1 MGLRRPHRQLP
12 HGLVRAPRGPLA
24 DAREGTR
31 GGALTAVADRAVVLD
46 GATVPSRE
54 VVGNKG
60 RSIAWMLSLGLPVPP
75 ALCLPIEEC
84 RRFHV
89 NGGELEA
96 ESWASVLAGIAGL
109 EEKLGRTF
117 GGGEHPLLVSVRSG
131 AAVSMP
137 GMMDTV
143 LNLGI
148 TEEVEATLGHLSGDP
163 DFARQT
169 HCRFVHQ
176 FGETVL
182 KADIDEPGPE
192 ATPAEVREAV
202 RKDTGEDVPT
212 DPHEQLRAVIK
223 TVFGSWSS
231 RRAKAYRKHWGISED
246 GGTAVIVQAMVFG
259 NLGEDSGTGVL
270 FSRNPLSGDPEPY
283 GEWLP
288 RGQGED
294 VVSGTHDPL
303 PLSALAEGMPA
314 ANERLLTAAKL
325 LEREHGDIQ
334 DVEFTVERGE
344 LWLLQT
350 RAAKRSPQAAV
361 RAAVDLV
368 EEGAIDR
375 AEALQRVTPEQ
386 LASVLAPRVSE
397 VAAAAAEVVA
407 RGIAAC
413 PGVAAGVAVDDSD
426 AACEAEGDVVL
437 TRPTTSPED
446 VSGMIAARAVVTER
460 GGSTSHAAVVTRALG
475 RPSVVGVGE
484 GATASLVGTELTV
497 DGSAGVVY
505 RGILE
510 TEEVDPASVPGLETL
525 IEWAREASPVEVV
538 ADAGEG
544 SIDPEAVGTSDDV
557 STPEGARAAIKAG
570 TTRVGKLAGQH
581 EAALLL
587 RFAQEKSNLEHEEES
602 S

>member
-1 MGLRRPHRQLP
+1 MGLRGADRQLP
-12 HGLVRAPRGPLA
+12 HGLVRAPRGPAA

-31 GGALTAVADRAVVLD
+31 GGTVTAVADRAVVLD
-46 GATVPSRE
+46 GRTVPSRE

-84 RRFHV
+84 RRFHA

-148 TEEVEATLGHLSGDP
+148 TDEVEARLAGLSGDAA
-163 DFARQT
+163 FARQT
-169 HCRFVHQ
+169 HNPFIHP

-182 KADIDEPGPE
+182 KADIDEPGPD
-192 ATPAEVREAV
+192 ALPAEVREAV
-202 RKDTGEDVPT
+202 RADTGSDVPT

-231 RRAKAYRKHWGISED
+231 RRAKAYRKHWGISDD
-246 GGTAVIVQAMVFG
+246 GGTAVIIQAMVFG
-259 NLGEDSGTGVL
+259 NLGEGSGTGVL
-270 FSRNPLSGDPEPY
+270 FSRNPLSGDPDPY
-283 GEWLP
+283 GEWLS

-303 PLSALAEGMPA
+303 PLSALAKAMPA
-314 ANERLLTAAKL
+314 AHERLLTAAKQ

-386 LASVLAPRVSE
+386 LTSVLAPRVSKAVE
-397 VAAAAAEVVA
+397 EAAE
-407 RGIAAC
+407 
-413 PGVAAGVAVDDSD
+413 
-426 AACEAEGDVVL
+426 
-437 TRPTTSPED
+437 
-446 VSGMIAARAVVTER
+446 
-460 GGSTSHAAVVTRALG
+460 
-475 RPSVVGVGE
+475 
-484 GATASLVGTELTV
+484 
-497 DGSAGVVY
+497 
-505 RGILE
+505 
-510 TEEVDPASVPGLETL
+510 
-525 IEWAREASPVEVV
+525 
-538 ADAGEG
+538 
-544 SIDPEAVGTSDDV
+544 
-557 STPEGARAAIKAG
+557 
-570 TTRVGKLAGQH
+570 
-581 EAALLL
+581 
-587 RFAQEKSNLEHEEES
+587 
-602 S
+602 

>member
-1 MGLRRPHRQLP
+1 M
-12 HGLVRAPRGPLA
+12 
-24 DAREGTR
+24 
-31 GGALTAVADRAVVLD
+31 TAVADRAVVLD

-54 VVGNKG
+54 VVGGKG
-60 RSIAWMLSLGLPVPP
+60 HSIAWMLSLGLPVPP

-84 RRFHV
+84 RRFHA
-89 NGGELEA
+89 NGGELEP
-96 ESWASVLAGIAGL
+96 EVWSSVLAGVAGL

-131 AAVSMP
+131 AAISMP

-148 TEEVEATLGHLSGDP
+148 TEEVETTLAGLAGDP

-182 KADIDEPGPE
+182 KAHLAEPGPD
-192 ATPAEVREAV
+192 ADPAAVREEVRS
-202 RKDTGEDVPT
+202 DTGSDVPT

-223 TVFGSWSS
+223 AVFDSWSS

-246 GGTAVIVQAMVFG
+246 GGTAVIIQAMVFG
-259 NLGEDSGTGVL
+259 NLGADSGTGVL

-283 GEWLP
+283 GEWLA

-303 PLSALAEGMPA
+303 PLQALADSLPA
-314 ANERLLTAAKL
+314 AHQRLIDAAKL
-325 LEREHGDIQ
+325 LERRHGDIQ
-334 DVEFTVERGE
+334 DIEFTVERGD
-344 LWLLQT
+344 LYLLQA
-350 RAAKRSPQAAV
+350 RSAKRSPQAAV
-361 RAAVDLV
+361 RAAVDLA

-375 AEALQRVTPEQ
+375 PEALRRVTVEQ
-386 LASVLAPRVSE
+386 LAAVLAPRVSAA
-397 VAAAAAEVVA
+397 AAAAAEVVA
-407 RGIAAC
+407 KGIAAC
-413 PGVAAGVAVDDSD
+413 PGVAGGVAIDDSD
-426 AACEAEGDVVL
+426 AAAAADGDVVL

-484 GATASLVGTELTV
+484 GVTAELLGAELTV

-505 RGILE
+505 RGILA
-510 TEEVDPASVPGLETL
+510 TEDIDPASVPGLEKL
-525 IEWAREASPVEVV
+525 IGWARELSPVDVV

-557 STPEGARAAIKAG
+557 STPEGARAAIAAG
-570 TTRVGKLAGQH
+570 VTRVQKLPGQH

-587 RFAQEKSNLEHEEES
+587 RFAQEKFNLEDEEEKS
-602 S
+602 

>member
-1 MGLRRPHRQLP
+1 M
-12 HGLVRAPRGPLA
+12 
-24 DAREGTR
+24 
-31 GGALTAVADRAVVLD
+31 TAVADRAVVLD
-46 GATVPSRE
+46 GATVPSKE

-84 RRFHV
+84 RRFHA
-89 NGGELEA
+89 NGEELDPDA
-96 ESWASVLAGIAGL
+96 WGSVLSGITRL
-109 EEKLGRTF
+109 EEVLGREF
-117 GGGEHPLLVSVRSG
+117 GGGESPLLVSVRSG

-148 TEEVEATLGHLSGDP
+148 SDEVEAALARLSGDA

-176 FGETVL
+176 FGEIVL
-182 KADIDEPGPE
+182 KADIEEPGPD
-192 ATPAEVREAV
+192 ASPAEVREAV
-202 RKDTGEDVPT
+202 RKDTGADVPT

-231 RRAKAYRKHWGISED
+231 RRAKAYRRHWDIPED
-246 GGTAVIVQAMVFG
+246 GGTAVIIQAMVFG

-303 PLSALAEGMPA
+303 PLAALAGSLPDA
-314 ANERLLTAAKL
+314 HERLLAAAKL

-344 LWLLQT
+344 LFLLQT
-350 RAAKRSPQAAV
+350 RSAKRSPQAAV
-361 RAAVDLV
+361 RAAVDLAA
-368 EEGAIDR
+368 EGAIDR
-375 AEALQRVTPEQ
+375 VEAIGRVTPEQ
-386 LASVLAPRVSE
+386 LASVLAPRVADE
-397 VAAAAAEVVA
+397 VAAAAEVVA
-407 RGIAAC
+407 SGIAAC
-413 PGVAAGVAVDDSD
+413 PGVASGIAIADSD

-484 GATASLVGTELTV
+484 GATAELLGAELTV

-505 RGILE
+505 RGALP
-510 TEEVDPASVPGLETL
+510 TEAVDPASVPGLSEL
-525 IEWAREASPVEVV
+525 LDWVRELSPAEVDEANPPV
-538 ADAGEG
+538 DALRAAQEELKE
-544 SIDPEAVGTSDDV
+544 SSKQEEEGTS
-557 STPEGARAAIKAG
+557 
-570 TTRVGKLAGQH
+570 
-581 EAALLL
+581 
-587 RFAQEKSNLEHEEES
+587 
-602 S
+602 

>member
-1 MGLRRPHRQLP
+1 
-12 HGLVRAPRGPLA
+12 
-24 DAREGTR
+24 
-31 GGALTAVADRAVVLD
+31 
-46 GATVPSRE
+46 
-54 VVGNKG
+54 
-60 RSIAWMLSLGLPVPP
+60 
-75 ALCLPIEEC
+75 
-84 RRFHV
+84 
-89 NGGELEA
+89 
-96 ESWASVLAGIAGL
+96 
-109 EEKLGRTF
+109 
-117 GGGEHPLLVSVRSG
+117 
-131 AAVSMP
+131 MP

-148 TEEVEATLGHLSGDP
+148 TDEVEARLAELAGDAA
-163 DFARQT
+163 FARQT

-182 KADIDEPGPE
+182 KADIDEPGPD
-192 ATPAEVREAV
+192 ADPAAVREAV

-231 RRAKAYRKHWGISED
+231 RRAKAYRKHWGIAED
-246 GGTAVIVQAMVFG
+246 GGTAVIIQAMVFG

-270 FSRNPLSGDPEPY
+270 FSRNPLNGDPEPY

-303 PLSALAEGMPA
+303 PLSALAEAMPTA
-314 ANERLLTAAKL
+314 HERLLAAAKL

-334 DVEFTVERGE
+334 DVEFTVERDE

-397 VAAAAAEVVA
+397 AVEDAAEVVA

-413 PGVAAGVAVDDSD
+413 PGVASGVAIGDSD
-426 AACEAEGDVVL
+426 AAAEAEGDVVL

-446 VSGMIAARAVVTER
+446 VSGMIAARAVITER

-484 GATASLVGTELTV
+484 GVTAELLGEELTV
-497 DGSAGVVY
+497 DGSTGVVY

-525 IEWAREASPVEVV
+525 IGWAREACPVEVV
-538 ADAGEG
+538 ADAAEG
-544 SIDPEAVGTSDDV
+544 SIDLDAVGTSDDV

-570 TTRVGKLAGQH
+570 VARVHKLPGQH

-587 RFAQEKSNLEHEEES
+587 RFAQEKSNLEHEEERS
-602 S
+602 

>member
-1 MGLRRPHRQLP
+1 LS
-12 HGLVRAPRGPLA
+12 
-24 DAREGTR
+24 
-31 GGALTAVADRAVVLD
+31 AVADRAVVLD

-60 RSIAWMLSLGLPVPP
+60 RSIAWMLSFGLPVPP

-84 RRFHV
+84 RRFHA
-89 NGGELEA
+89 NGGELDDEA
-96 ESWASVLAGIAGL
+96 WGSVIAGVAGL
-109 EEKLGRTF
+109 EQKSGRGF
-117 GGGEHPLLVSVRSG
+117 GGGERPLLVSVRSG

-148 TEEVEATLGHLSGDP
+148 TDEVEAALGRLCGDEA
-163 DFARQT
+163 FARQT
-169 HCRFVHQ
+169 HCRFIHQ

-182 KADIDEPGPE
+182 RADLEEPGPD

-202 RKDTGEDVPT
+202 RRDTGEQVPT
-212 DPHEQLRAVIK
+212 DPREQLRAVIK

-231 RRAKAYRKHWGISED
+231 RRAKAYRRHWGISDD
-246 GGTAVIVQAMVFG
+246 GGTAVIIQAMVFG

-270 FSRNPLSGDPEPY
+270 FSRNPLSGDPAPY

-303 PLSALAEGMPA
+303 PLAALADSMPA
-314 ANERLLTAAKL
+314 AHERLLVAAKL
-325 LEREHGDIQ
+325 LEREQGDIQ
-334 DVEFTVERGE
+334 DVEFTIERGE
-344 LWLLQT
+344 LYLLQT
-350 RAAKRSPQAAV
+350 RAAKRSPAAAV
-361 RAAVDLV
+361 RAAVDLA

-375 AEALQRVTPEQ
+375 SEAILRVTPEQ
-386 LASVLAPRVSE
+386 LDTVLAPRVSE
-397 VAAAAAEVVA
+397 AAAAAAEVVA

-413 PGVAAGVAVDDSD
+413 PGVATGVAVGDSD
-426 AACEAEGDVVL
+426 AACEARGDVVL

-484 GATASLVGTELTV
+484 GVTAALVGSELTV

-505 RGILE
+505 RGVLA
-510 TEEVDPASVPGLETL
+510 TEVVDPAGVPGLETL
-525 IEWAREASPVEVV
+525 IEWARELSPVEVV
-538 ADAGEG
+538 DDEGEG
-544 SIDPEAVGTSDDV
+544 SVDLEAVGTSDDV

-570 TTRVGKLAGQH
+570 VARVRKLPGQH

>member
-1 MGLRRPHRQLP
+1 
-12 HGLVRAPRGPLA
+12 
-24 DAREGTR
+24 
-31 GGALTAVADRAVVLD
+31 LTAVADRVVVLD
-46 GATVPSRE
+46 GRAVPSKE

-84 RRFHV
+84 RRFHAA
-89 NGGELEA
+89 GEELDAEA
-96 ESWASVLAGIAGL
+96 WSSVLAGIAGL
-109 EEKLGRTF
+109 EEKLGRRF
-117 GGGEHPLLVSVRSG
+117 GGGGEQPLLVSVRSG

-148 TEEVEATLGHLSGDP
+148 TDEVETALARLSGDA

-182 KADIDEPGPE
+182 KADIGEPGPD
-192 ATPAEVREAV
+192 ATPEAVREAV
-202 RKDTGEDVPT
+202 RRDSGEEVPT

-231 RRAKAYRKHWGISED
+231 RRAKAYRRHWGIPED

-259 NLGEDSGTGVL
+259 NLGENSGTGVL
-270 FSRNPLSGDPEPY
+270 FSRSPLTGAPEPY

-303 PLSALAEGMPA
+303 PLSALADSMPDA
-314 ANERLLTAAKL
+314 HARLLAAAKL

-334 DVEFTVERGE
+334 DVEFTVERDE
-344 LWLLQT
+344 LFLLQT
-350 RAAKRSPQAAV
+350 RAAKRSPPAAV
-361 RAAVDLV
+361 RAAVDLAN
-368 EEGAIDR
+368 EGAIDR
-375 AEALQRVTPEQ
+375 AEAIRRVSPEQ
-386 LASVLAPRVSE
+386 LTSVLAPRVSAE
-397 VAAAAAEVVA
+397 VAAAAEVVA

-413 PGVAAGVAVDDSD
+413 PGVATGVAVADSD

-484 GATASLVGTELTV
+484 GTSAELAGEELTV

-505 RGILE
+505 RGALP
-510 TEEVDPASVPGLETL
+510 TEEVDPANVPGLTEL
-525 IEWAREASPVEVV
+525 IEWARESSRVEDSGARSPV
-538 ADAGEG
+538 DLL
-544 SIDPEAVGTSDDV
+544 
-557 STPEGARAAIKAG
+557 RAAQEQSKAE
-570 TTRVGKLAGQH
+570 VSKQ
-581 EAALLL
+581 
-587 RFAQEKSNLEHEEES
+587 EEES

>member
-1 MGLRRPHRQLP
+1 
-12 HGLVRAPRGPLA
+12 
-24 DAREGTR
+24 
-31 GGALTAVADRAVVLD
+31 LTAVADRVVVLD
-46 GATVPSRE
+46 GSTVPDRE

-84 RRFHV
+84 RRFHAA
-89 NGGELEA
+89 GGELEDEA
-96 ESWASVLAGIAGL
+96 WSSVLAGVAGL
-109 EEKLGRTF
+109 EEELGRSF
-117 GGGEHPLLVSVRSG
+117 GGGKQPLLVSVRSG

-148 TEEVEATLGHLSGDP
+148 SDEVEEALAALSGDRA
-163 DFARQT
+163 FARST
-169 HCRFVHQ
+169 HCRFIHQ
-176 FGETVL
+176 FGQTVL
-182 KADIDEPGPE
+182 GADVDEPGE
-192 ATPAEVREAV
+192 DATPEQVREAV
-202 RKDTGEDVPT
+202 RRDSGEEVPT
-212 DPHEQLRAVIK
+212 DPHEALKAVIE

-303 PLSALAEGMPA
+303 PLDALASEMPA
-314 ANERLLTAAKL
+314 ANERLLEAAKL
-325 LEREHGDIQ
+325 LEREHGDVQ
-334 DVEFTVERGE
+334 DIEFTVERGA
-344 LWLLQT
+344 LYLLQT
-350 RAAKRSPQAAV
+350 RSAKRSPLAAV
-361 RAAVDLV
+361 RAAVDLAN
-368 EEGAIDR
+368 EGAIDR
-375 AEALQRVTPEQ
+375 AEAVRRVSPEQ
-386 LASVLAPRVSE
+386 LATVLAPRLTE
-397 VAAAAAEVVA
+397 DEIARAEVLA
-407 RGIAAC
+407 RGVAAC
-413 PGVAAGVAVDDSD
+413 PGVASGVAVADSD

-446 VSGMIAARAVVTER
+446 VSGMIAACAVVTER

-484 GATASLVGTELTV
+484 GETEALAGRELTV
-497 DGSAGVVY
+497 DGTAGVVY
-505 RGILE
+505 AGLLP
-510 TEEVDPASVPGLETL
+510 TAAVDPAQVPALPEL
-525 IEWAREASPVEVV
+525 IEWARELSPVTVV
-538 ADAGEG
+538 DAAEGALDLDAEGAALDESAADEAALTESLHGATAAKG
-544 SIDPEAVGTSDDV
+544 SALATA
-557 STPEGARAAIKAG
+557 EGARAVLGAG
-570 TTRVGKLAGQH
+570 VGTVERLPGQH

-587 RFAQEKSNLEHEEES
+587 RLAQEAIHVD
-602 S
+602 

>member
-1 MGLRRPHRQLP
+1 
-12 HGLVRAPRGPLA
+12 
-24 DAREGTR
+24 
-31 GGALTAVADRAVVLD
+31 LTAVADRAVVLD

-84 RRFHV
+84 RRFHA
-89 NGGELEA
+89 NGAELEA
-96 ESWASVLAGIAGL
+96 ESWRSVLAGIAGL

-117 GGGEHPLLVSVRSG
+117 GGGERPLLVSVRSG

-148 TEEVEATLGHLSGDP
+148 TAEVEATMGRLSGDV

-169 HCRFVHQ
+169 HNRFVHQ

-182 KADIDEPGPE
+182 KADVDEPGPD
-192 ATPAEVREAV
+192 ATPEEVREAV
-202 RKDTGEDVPT
+202 RKDTGEEVPT

-231 RRAKAYRKHWGISED
+231 RRAKAYRKHWGIAED

-303 PLSALAEGMPA
+303 PLATLGESMPVA
-314 ANERLLTAAKL
+314 HERLLAAAKL

-334 DVEFTVERGE
+334 DVEFTVERGD

-361 RAAVDLV
+361 RAAVDLAR
-368 EEGAIDR
+368 EGAIDR

-386 LASVLAPRVSE
+386 LATVLAPRVS
-397 VAAAAAEVVA
+397 AAAVAAAEVVA
-407 RGIAAC
+407 KGIAAC

-426 AACEAEGDVVL
+426 AACEAEVDVVL

-484 GATASLVGTELTV
+484 GMTAPLIGAELTV

-544 SIDPEAVGTSDDV
+544 SIDPDAVGTSDDV

-570 TTRVGKLAGQH
+570 TVRVGKLAGQH

-587 RFAQEKSNLEHEEES
+587 RFAQEKSNLKHEEES

>member
-1 MGLRRPHRQLP
+1 
-12 HGLVRAPRGPLA
+12 
-24 DAREGTR
+24 
-31 GGALTAVADRAVVLD
+31 LTAVADRAVVLD

-84 RRFHV
+84 RRF
-89 NGGELEA
+89 NAGGGELEPEA
-96 ESWASVLAGIAGL
+96 WSSVLAGVAGL
-109 EEKLGRTF
+109 EERLGRSF
-117 GGGEHPLLVSVRSG
+117 GGGERPLLVSVRSG

-148 TEEVEATLGHLSGDP
+148 TDEVEATMGRLCGDAA
-163 DFARQT
+163 FARQT
-169 HCRFVHQ
+169 HCRFIHQ
-176 FGETVL
+176 FGATVL
-182 KADIDEPGPE
+182 KADIEEPGPDDD
-192 ATPAEVREAV
+192 PASVREAV
-202 RKDTGEDVPT
+202 RRDTGAEVPT

-231 RRAKAYRKHWGISED
+231 RRAKAYRRHWGISED

-259 NLGEDSGTGVL
+259 NLGENSGTGVL

-303 PLSALAEGMPA
+303 PLAELAAAMPA
-314 ANERLLTAAKL
+314 AHERLLSAAKL
-325 LEREHGDIQ
+325 LEREHGDVQ
-334 DVEFTVERGE
+334 DVEFTIERGE

-350 RAAKRSPQAAV
+350 RSAKRSPQAAV
-361 RAAVDLV
+361 RAAVDLA
-368 EEGAIDR
+368 EEGTIDR
-375 AEALQRVTPEQ
+375 SEALRRVTPEQ
-386 LASVLAPRVSE
+386 LATVLAPRVSPA
-397 VAAAAAEVVA
+397 AAAAAEVVA
-407 RGIAAC
+407 RGVAAC
-413 PGVAAGVAVDDSD
+413 PGVAGGIAVDDSE
-426 AACEAEGDVVL
+426 AACAATGDVVL

-484 GATASLVGTELTV
+484 GVTAALVGAELTV

-510 TEEVDPASVPGLETL
+510 TEEVDPAGVPGLERL
-525 IEWAREASPVEVV
+525 IEWARAASPVEVV
-538 ADAGEG
+538 AEPAEG

-557 STPEGARAAIKAG
+557 SLPEGARAAIKAG
-570 TTRVGKLAGQH
+570 VTRVRKLPGQH

>member
-1 MGLRRPHRQLP
+1 M
-12 HGLVRAPRGPLA
+12 
-24 DAREGTR
+24 
-31 GGALTAVADRAVVLD
+31 TAVADRVVVLD
-46 GATVPSRE
+46 GRSVPDRD

-84 RRFHV
+84 RRFHAA
-89 NGGELEA
+89 GGELEDEA
-96 ESWASVLAGIAGL
+96 WQSVLAGVNGL
-109 EEKLGRTF
+109 EEKLGREF
-117 GGGEHPLLVSVRSG
+117 GGGESPLLVSVRSG

-148 TEEVEATLGHLSGDP
+148 TDEVEGALARLSGDEN
-163 DFARQT
+163 FARST

-182 KADIDEPGPE
+182 GADLDEPGE
-192 ATPAEVREAV
+192 GATPDQVRAEVRA
-202 RKDTGEDVPT
+202 DTGEEVPA

-231 RRAKAYRKHWGISED
+231 RRAVAYRRHWGISEE

-270 FSRNPLSGDPEPY
+270 FSRNPLSGDPAPY

-288 RGQGED
+288 KGQGED

-303 PLSALAEGMPA
+303 PLEALARSMPA
-314 ANERLLTAAKL
+314 AQERLLDAAKL
-325 LEREHGDIQ
+325 LEREHGDVQ
-334 DVEFTVERGE
+334 DIEFTVERGE
-344 LWLLQT
+344 LFLLQT
-350 RAAKRSPQAAV
+350 RSAKRSPLAAV
-361 RAAVDLV
+361 RAAIDLCN
-368 EEGAIDR
+368 EGAIDR
-375 AEALQRVTPEQ
+375 AEAVSRVSAEQ
-386 LASVLAPRVSE
+386 LATVLAPRLSEEVS
-397 VAAAAAEVVA
+397 AGAEALA

-413 PGVAAGVAVDDSD
+413 PGVASGSAVSDSD
-426 AACEAEGDVVL
+426 AACEAAGDTVL

-484 GATASLVGTELTV
+484 GATAGLVGRELTV

-505 RGILE
+505 AGILP
-510 TEEVDPASVPGLETL
+510 TEDVDPAEVPGLEEL
-525 IEWAREASPVEVV
+525 IGWARELSPVEVV
-538 ADAGEG
+538 DAADGAVDLDADGAALDEG
-544 SIDPEAVGTSDDV
+544 APDV
-557 STPEGARAAIKAG
+557 DALVRSLKGAAAARGSALATAEGARA
-570 TTRVGKLAGQH
+570 VLLAGVPKVERLPGQH
-581 EAALLL
+581 AAALLL
-587 RFAQEKSNLEHEEES
+587 RLAQERIHVDDKSLDEEEG
-602 S
+602 

>member
-1 MGLRRPHRQLP
+1 
-12 HGLVRAPRGPLA
+12 
-24 DAREGTR
+24 
-31 GGALTAVADRAVVLD
+31 LTAVADRAVVLD

-84 RRFHV
+84 RRFHAA
-89 NGGELEA
+89 GGELEP
-96 ESWASVLAGIAGL
+96 ETWSSVLAGIAGL
-109 EEKLGRTF
+109 EEKLGRSF
-117 GGGEHPLLVSVRSG
+117 GGGERPLLVSVRSG

-148 TEEVEATLGHLSGDP
+148 TDEVEKTLAELSGDP
-163 DFARQT
+163 AFARQT
-169 HCRFVHQ
+169 HCRFIHQ

-182 KADIDEPGPE
+182 KAQIDEPGPD
-192 ATPAEVREAV
+192 ADPAAVREEV
-202 RKDTGEDVPT
+202 RKDTGEEVPT
-212 DPHEQLRAVIK
+212 DPHEQLRAVIA

-231 RRAKAYRKHWGISED
+231 RRAKAYRKHWGIAED
-246 GGTAVIVQAMVFG
+246 GGTAVIIQAMVFG

-270 FSRNPLSGDPEPY
+270 FSRNPLSGESEPY

-288 RGQGED
+288 GGQGED

-303 PLSALAEGMPA
+303 PLTALAGSLPDA
-314 ANERLLTAAKL
+314 HERLLAAAKL
-325 LEREHGDIQ
+325 LEREHGDVQ

-344 LWLLQT
+344 LYLLQT
-350 RAAKRSPQAAV
+350 RSAKRSPLAAV
-361 RAAVDLV
+361 RAAVDLAA
-368 EEGAIDR
+368 EGAIDR
-375 AEALQRVTPEQ
+375 AEAIQRVAPEQ
-386 LASVLAPRVSE
+386 LASVLAPRVADE
-397 VAAAAAEVVA
+397 VAAAAEVVVK
-407 RGIAAC
+407 GIAAC
-413 PGVAAGVAVDDSD
+413 PGVATGVAVDDSD

-484 GATASLVGTELTV
+484 GATAGLVGEELTV

-505 RGILE
+505 RGALP
-510 TEEVDPASVPGLETL
+510 TEAVDPASVPGLADL
-525 IEWAREASPVEVV
+525 LAWVRELNPAEVDPATPPV
-538 ADAGEG
+538 DAL
-544 SIDPEAVGTSDDV
+544 
-557 STPEGARAAIKAG
+557 RA
-570 TTRVGKLAGQH
+570 
-581 EAALLL
+581 
-587 RFAQEKSNLEHEEES
+587 AQEKLKPHGSKQEEGTS
-602 S
+602 

>member
-1 MGLRRPHRQLP
+1 
-12 HGLVRAPRGPLA
+12 V
-24 DAREGTR
+24 
-31 GGALTAVADRAVVLD
+31 TAVADRAVVLD
-46 GATVPSRE
+46 GSSVPDRE

-84 RRFHV
+84 RRFHAA
-89 NGGELEA
+89 GGEIED
-96 ESWASVLAGIAGL
+96 ETWAAVLAGIAGL
-109 EEKLGRTF
+109 EERSGRSF
-117 GGGEHPLLVSVRSG
+117 GGGERPLLVSVRSG

-148 TEEVEATLGHLSGDP
+148 TDEVEAALARLSGDA

-169 HCRFVHQ
+169 HNRFIHQ

-182 KADIDEPGPE
+182 KADIDEPGPD
-192 ATPAEVREAV
+192 ATPDEVREAV
-202 RKDTGEDVPT
+202 RKDTGEEVPG
-212 DPHEQLRAVIK
+212 DPHEQVKAVIK

-231 RRAKAYRKHWGISED
+231 RRAKTYRKHWGISDD
-246 GGTAVIVQAMVFG
+246 GGTAVIIQAMVFG

-294 VVSGTHDPL
+294 VVSGTHDPE
-303 PLSALAEGMPA
+303 PLSALADSMPA
-314 ANERLLTAAKL
+314 AHERLLAAAKL

-334 DVEFTVERGE
+334 DIEFTVERGD
-344 LWLLQT
+344 LFLLQT
-350 RAAKRSPQAAV
+350 RAAKRSPAAAV

-368 EEGAIDR
+368 SEGAIDR
-375 AEALQRVTPEQ
+375 AEALHRVTPEQ
-386 LASVLAPRVSE
+386 LDTVLAPRVSDA
-397 VAAAAAEVVA
+397 AAAAAEVVA

-413 PGVAAGVAVDDSD
+413 PGVAAGVAMDDSD

-484 GATASLVGTELTV
+484 GATTALLGTELTV

-505 RGILE
+505 KGILA
-510 TEEVDPASVPGLETL
+510 TEAADPASIPGLTTL
-525 IEWAREASPVEVV
+525 IEWAREASPVEVI
-538 ADAGEG
+538 DGEG
-544 SIDPEAVGTSDDV
+544 AGSVDLDAVGTSDDV
-557 STPEGARAAIKAG
+557 STVEGARAAIKAG
-570 TTRVGKLAGQH
+570 VARVEKPSGRH

-587 RFAQEKSNLEHEEES
+587 RFAQEKQNLEHEEES

>member
-1 MGLRRPHRQLP
+1 
-12 HGLVRAPRGPLA
+12 V
-24 DAREGTR
+24 
-31 GGALTAVADRAVVLD
+31 TAVADRAVVLD
-46 GATVPSRE
+46 GRAVPDKE

-84 RRFHV
+84 RRFHA
-89 NGGELEA
+89 NGGELEPDTW
-96 ESWASVLAGIAGL
+96 SSVLAGVAGL
-109 EEKLGRTF
+109 EERSGRTF
-117 GGGEHPLLVSVRSG
+117 GGGERPLLVSVRSG

-148 TEEVEATLGHLSGDP
+148 TAEVEAALARLSGDAA
-163 DFARQT
+163 FARQT

-182 KADIDEPGPE
+182 KAQLDEPGPD
-192 ATPAEVREAV
+192 ATPEEVRAAV
-202 RKDTGEDVPT
+202 RADTSEEVPS

-223 TVFGSWSS
+223 AVFGSWSS
-231 RRAKAYRKHWGISED
+231 RRAKAYRRHWGIAED
-246 GGTAVIVQAMVFG
+246 GGTAVVIQAMVFG
-259 NLGEDSGTGVL
+259 NLGEGSGTGVL
-270 FSRNPLSGDPEPY
+270 FSRNPLNGDPEPY

-288 RGQGED
+288 GGQGED

-303 PLSALAEGMPA
+303 PLDALAASLPA
-314 ANERLLTAAKL
+314 AHERLLAAARL
-325 LEREHGDIQ
+325 LEREHGDVQ

-344 LWLLQT
+344 LYLLQT

-375 AEALQRVTPEQ
+375 EEALRRVTPEQ
-386 LASVLAPRVSE
+386 LATVLAPRVAAA
-397 VAAAAAEVVA
+397 AAAAAEVVA

-413 PGVAAGVAVDDSD
+413 PGVAGGVAVDDSD

-484 GATASLVGTELTV
+484 GMTAALVGSELTV

-505 RGILE
+505 RGILD
-510 TEEVDPASVPGLETL
+510 TEEVDPASVPGLEKL
-525 IEWAREASPVEVV
+525 IGWAREASPLQ
-538 ADAGEG
+538 D
-544 SIDPEAVGTSDDV
+544 
-557 STPEGARAAIKAG
+557 
-570 TTRVGKLAGQH
+570 
-581 EAALLL
+581 EAASPIDAL
-587 RFAQEKSNLEHEEES
+587 RAVREKPNLEHEEES
-602 S
+602 P

>member
-1 MGLRRPHRQLP
+1 
-12 HGLVRAPRGPLA
+12 
-24 DAREGTR
+24 
-31 GGALTAVADRAVVLD
+31 LTAVADRAVVLD

-84 RRFHV
+84 RRFHAA
-89 NGGELEA
+89 GEELDEEA
-96 ESWASVLAGIAGL
+96 WGSVLAGVAGL
-109 EEKLGRTF
+109 EEKLGRRF
-117 GGGEHPLLVSVRSG
+117 GGGGESPLLVSVRSG

-143 LNLGI
+143 LNLGV
-148 TEEVEATLGHLSGDP
+148 TDEVEAALARLAGDA

-176 FGETVL
+176 FGEIVL
-182 KADIDEPGPE
+182 KADLDEPGPD

-202 RKDTGEDVPT
+202 RRDTGSEVPT
-212 DPHEQLRAVIK
+212 DPQEQLRAVIK

-231 RRAKAYRKHWGISED
+231 RRAKAYRRHWGIPED
-246 GGTAVIVQAMVFG
+246 GGTAVIIQAMVFG

-303 PLSALAEGMPA
+303 PLAALADSLPA
-314 ANERLLTAAKL
+314 AHERLLTAAKL
-325 LEREHGDIQ
+325 LEHEHGDIQ

-344 LWLLQT
+344 LFLLQT
-350 RAAKRSPQAAV
+350 RSAKRSPLAAV
-361 RAAVDLV
+361 RAAVDLA

-375 AEALQRVTPEQ
+375 AEAIGRVTPEQ
-386 LASVLAPRVSE
+386 LTRVLAPRVSE
-397 VAAAAAEVVA
+397 QVAAGAEVVA
-407 RGIAAC
+407 RGTAAC
-413 PGVAAGVAVDDSD
+413 PGVASGVAVTESD

-475 RPSVVGVGE
+475 RPSVVGVGD
-484 GATASLVGTELTV
+484 GVTAALAGTELTV

-505 RGILE
+505 RGVLP
-510 TEEVDPASVPGLETL
+510 TEEVDPASVPGLTELIQWVRELSPAETGESMPL
-525 IEWAREASPVEVV
+525 V
-538 ADAGEG
+538 DAL
-544 SIDPEAVGTSDDV
+544 
-557 STPEGARAAIKAG
+557 RA
-570 TTRVGKLAGQH
+570 
-581 EAALLL
+581 
-587 RFAQEKSNLEHEEES
+587 AQEKLKPEGKEGSKQEEEGP
-602 S
+602 

>member
-1 MGLRRPHRQLP
+1 
-12 HGLVRAPRGPLA
+12 
-24 DAREGTR
+24 
-31 GGALTAVADRAVVLD
+31 LTAVADRAVVLD

-84 RRFHV
+84 RRFHA
-89 NGGELEA
+89 NGAELEA
-96 ESWASVLAGIAGL
+96 ESWGSVLAGIAGL

-148 TEEVEATLGHLSGDP
+148 TAEVEATMGSLSGDV

-169 HCRFVHQ
+169 HNRFVHQ

-182 KADIDEPGPE
+182 KADIDEPGPD

-202 RKDTGEDVPT
+202 RKDTGEEVPT

-231 RRAKAYRKHWGISED
+231 RRAKAYRKHWGIAED

-303 PLSALAEGMPA
+303 PLATLAEAMPVA
-314 ANERLLTAAKL
+314 HERLLAAAKL

-334 DVEFTVERGE
+334 DVEFTVERGD

-361 RAAVDLV
+361 RAAVDLAA
-368 EEGAIDR
+368 EGAIDR

-386 LASVLAPRVSE
+386 LATVLAPRVSPA
-397 VAAAAAEVVA
+397 AAAAAEVVA
-407 RGIAAC
+407 KGIAAC

-475 RPSVVGVGE
+475 RPSVVGVGAGMTAPLI
-484 GATASLVGTELTV
+484 GAELTV

-544 SIDPEAVGTSDDV
+544 SIDPDAVGTSDDV

-570 TTRVGKLAGQH
+570 TVRVGKLAGQH

>member
-1 MGLRRPHRQLP
+1 M
-12 HGLVRAPRGPLA
+12 VR
-24 DAREGTR
+24 
-31 GGALTAVADRAVVLD
+31 AVADRAVVLD
-46 GATVPSRE
+46 GRAVPDKE

-60 RSIAWMLSLGLPVPP
+60 RSIAWMLSLDLPVPP

-84 RRFHV
+84 RRFHAG
-89 NGGELEA
+89 GGELDAEA
-96 ESWASVLAGIAGL
+96 WSSVLAGVAWL
-109 EEKLGRTF
+109 EERSGRTF
-117 GGGEHPLLVSVRSG
+117 GGGERPLLVSVRSG

-143 LNLGI
+143 LNLGM
-148 TEEVEATLGHLSGDP
+148 TAEVESALARLSGDEA
-163 DFARQT
+163 FARQT

-176 FGETVL
+176 FGATVL
-182 KADIDEPGPE
+182 KAQLDEPGPD
-192 ATPAEVREAV
+192 ATPEEVRAAV
-202 RKDTGEDVPT
+202 RADTGEEVPS

-223 TVFGSWSS
+223 AVFGSWSS
-231 RRAKAYRKHWGISED
+231 RRARAYRKHWGIAED

-259 NLGEDSGTGVL
+259 NLGEGSGTGVL
-270 FSRNPLSGDPEPY
+270 FSRNPLTGDPEPY

-288 RGQGED
+288 GGQGED

-303 PLSALAEGMPA
+303 PLDALADSLPA
-314 ANERLLTAAKL
+314 AHERLLAAAKL
-325 LEREHGDIQ
+325 LEREHGDVQ

-344 LWLLQT
+344 LYLLQT
-350 RAAKRSPQAAV
+350 RSAKRSPQAAV
-361 RAAVDLV
+361 RAAVDLA
-368 EEGAIDR
+368 EEGAIGR

-386 LASVLAPRVSE
+386 LATVLAPRVSTA
-397 VAAAAAEVVA
+397 AAAAAEVVA

-426 AACEAEGDVVL
+426 AACEADGDVVL

-484 GATASLVGTELTV
+484 GATAALVGTEVTV

-510 TEEVDPASVPGLETL
+510 TEEVDPASVPGLEKL
-525 IEWAREASPVEVV
+525 IEWARAASPVEVV
-538 ADAGEG
+538 ADAEKGP
-544 SIDPEAVGTSDDV
+544 IDPEAVGTSEDL
-557 STPEGARAAIKAG
+557 STPAGARAAIEAG
-570 TTRVGKLAGQH
+570 VASVRRPAGQH

-587 RFAQEKSNLEHEEES
+587 RFAQEKANLEHEEES
-602 S
+602 P

>member
-1 MGLRRPHRQLP
+1 
-12 HGLVRAPRGPLA
+12 V
-24 DAREGTR
+24 
-31 GGALTAVADRAVVLD
+31 TAVADRAVVLD
-46 GATVPSRE
+46 GRAVPSRE

-84 RRFHV
+84 RRFHA
-89 NGGELEA
+89 NGAELEP
-96 ESWASVLAGIAGL
+96 ESWSSVLAGVAGL
-109 EEKLGRTF
+109 EEKLGRCF
-117 GGGEHPLLVSVRSG
+117 GGGERPLLVSVRSG

-148 TEEVEATLGHLSGDP
+148 TDEVEATLARLSGDAG
-163 DFARQT
+163 FARQT
-169 HCRFVHQ
+169 HNRFIHQ

-182 KADIDEPGPE
+182 KADIDEPGPD
-192 ATPAEVREAV
+192 ADPAAVREAV
-202 RKDTGEDVPT
+202 RRDAGEGVPT

-231 RRAKAYRKHWGISED
+231 RRAKAYRKHWGISDD

-303 PLSALAEGMPA
+303 PLPALADAMPA
-314 ANERLLTAAKL
+314 AHERLLAAAKL

-334 DVEFTVERGE
+334 DVEFTVEHGE

-361 RAAVDLV
+361 RAAVDLA
-368 EEGAIDR
+368 EEGAIGR

-386 LASVLAPRVSE
+386 LVTVLAPRVS
-397 VAAAAAEVVA
+397 AAAAASAEVVA
-407 RGIAAC
+407 KGIAAC
-413 PGVAAGVAVDDSD
+413 PGVASGVAVKDSD

-484 GATASLVGTELTV
+484 GATGALVGAELTV
-497 DGSAGVVY
+497 DGSAGLVY

-510 TEEVDPASVPGLETL
+510 TEEIDPASVPGLETL
-525 IEWAREASPVEVV
+525 IEWARAASPVEVV

-544 SIDPEAVGTSDDV
+544 SIDPDAVGTSDDV

-570 TTRVGKLAGQH
+570 TRRVRKLAGQH

>member
-1 MGLRRPHRQLP
+1 M
-12 HGLVRAPRGPLA
+12 
-24 DAREGTR
+24 
-31 GGALTAVADRAVVLD
+31 VAERVVVLD
-46 GATVPSRE
+46 GSTVPDRD

-84 RRFHV
+84 RRFHAA
-89 NGGELEA
+89 GELEEEA
-96 ESWASVLAGIAGL
+96 WDSVLAGVAGL
-109 EEKLGRTF
+109 EEKLGRSF
-117 GGGEHPLLVSVRSG
+117 GGGEQPLLVSVRSG

-148 TEEVEATLGHLSGDP
+148 TDEVEEALAKLSGDP
-163 DFARQT
+163 AFARST
-169 HCRFVHQ
+169 HCRFIHQ

-182 KADIDEPGPE
+182 GADIEEPGEDASPG
-192 ATPAEVREAV
+192 EVREAV
-202 RKDTGEDVPT
+202 RRDSGEEVPT
-212 DPHEQLRAVIK
+212 DPHEQLREVIK

-231 RRAKAYRKHWGISED
+231 RRAKAYRRHWGISEE

-288 RGQGED
+288 KGQGED

-303 PLSALAEGMPA
+303 PLEVLASAMPGA
-314 ANERLLTAAKL
+314 HERLLEAAKL
-325 LEREHGDIQ
+325 LEREHGDVQ
-334 DVEFTVERGE
+334 DIEFTVERGE
-344 LWLLQT
+344 LFLLQT
-350 RAAKRSPQAAV
+350 RSAKRSPLAAV
-361 RAAVDLV
+361 RAAVDLAD
-368 EEGAIDR
+368 EGAIDR
-375 AEALQRVTPEQ
+375 AEAVRRVSSEQ
-386 LASVLAPRVSE
+386 LATVLAPRLSE
-397 VAAAAAEVVA
+397 DEIARAEVVA

-413 PGVAAGVAVDDSD
+413 PGVAAGIAVTDSD
-426 AACEAEGDVVL
+426 AACAAEGDTVL

-484 GATASLVGTELTV
+484 GVTADLAGRELTV
-497 DGSAGVVY
+497 DGSSGVVY
-505 RGILE
+505 AGLLA
-510 TEEVDPASVPGLETL
+510 TEGVDPAEVPGLTEL
-525 IEWAREASPVEVV
+525 IEWARELSPVAVV
-538 ADAGEG
+538 DSAEGALDLDAAGAALDEG
-544 SIDPEAVGTSDDV
+544 APDAEALAGSLRGAAAARGSALATA
-557 STPEGARAAIKAG
+557 EGARAVLEAG
-570 TTRVGKLAGQH
+570 VGTVERLPGQH

-587 RFAQEKSNLEHEEES
+587 RLAQEKANLEEEK
-602 S
+602 

>member
-1 MGLRRPHRQLP
+1 
-12 HGLVRAPRGPLA
+12 VN
-24 DAREGTR
+24 
-31 GGALTAVADRAVVLD
+31 AVADRVVVLD

-84 RRFHV
+84 RRFHA
-89 NGGELEA
+89 NGGELEPEA
-96 ESWASVLAGIAGL
+96 WTAVLTRLDEL
-109 EEKLGRTF
+109 EKGLGRTF

-148 TEEVEATLGHLSGDP
+148 TDEVQATLARLSGDAA
-163 DFARQT
+163 FARQT
-169 HCRFVHQ
+169 HCRFIHQ
-176 FGETVL
+176 FGATVL
-182 KADIDEPGPE
+182 KADIDEPGPD
-192 ATPAEVREAV
+192 ADPAAVREEVR
-202 RKDTGEDVPT
+202 RDTGEEVPT

-231 RRAKAYRKHWGISED
+231 RRAKAYRKHWGIAED
-246 GGTAVIVQAMVFG
+246 GGTAVVIQAMVFG
-259 NLGEDSGTGVL
+259 NLGADSGTGVL

-303 PLSALAEGMPA
+303 PLGELAAAMPA
-314 ANERLLTAAKL
+314 SHERLLADAKL

-334 DVEFTVERGE
+334 DIEFTVERGE

-375 AEALQRVTPEQ
+375 AEALRRVTPEQ
-386 LASVLAPRVSE
+386 LASVLAPRVS
-397 VAAAAAEVVA
+397 AAAAASAEVVA

-413 PGVAAGVAVDDSD
+413 PGVASGVAVGDAD
-426 AACEAEGDVVL
+426 AACEAAGDVVL

-484 GATASLVGTELTV
+484 GVTTALVGSELTV

-505 RGILE
+505 RGILA

-525 IEWAREASPVEVV
+525 IEWARAASPVEVV

-557 STPEGARAAIKAG
+557 STREGARAAIKAG
-570 TTRVGKLAGQH
+570 VASVAKLPGQH

-587 RFAQEKSNLEHEEES
+587 RFAQEKLNLEHEEES

>member
-1 MGLRRPHRQLP
+1 
-12 HGLVRAPRGPLA
+12 
-24 DAREGTR
+24 
-31 GGALTAVADRAVVLD
+31 
-46 GATVPSRE
+46 
-54 VVGNKG
+54 
-60 RSIAWMLSLGLPVPP
+60 
-75 ALCLPIEEC
+75 
-84 RRFHV
+84 
-89 NGGELEA
+89 
-96 ESWASVLAGIAGL
+96 
-109 EEKLGRTF
+109 
-117 GGGEHPLLVSVRSG
+117 
-131 AAVSMP
+131 
-137 GMMDTV
+137 
-143 LNLGI
+143 
-148 TEEVEATLGHLSGDP
+148 
-163 DFARQT
+163 
-169 HCRFVHQ
+169 
-176 FGETVL
+176 
-182 KADIDEPGPE
+182 
-192 ATPAEVREAV
+192 
-202 RKDTGEDVPT
+202 
-212 DPHEQLRAVIK
+212 VIK

-231 RRAKAYRKHWGISED
+231 RRAKAYRKHWGIAED

-259 NLGEDSGTGVL
+259 NLGEESGTGVL

-303 PLSALAEGMPA
+303 PLSALAETMPA
-314 ANERLLTAAKL
+314 ANERLLTAAKQ

-386 LASVLAPRVSE
+386 LATVLAPRVSE
-397 VAAAAAEVVA
+397 AAAAAAEVVA
-407 RGIAAC
+407 KGIAAC

-484 GATASLVGTELTV
+484 GMTAPLIGAELTV

-544 SIDPEAVGTSDDV
+544 SIDPDAVGTSDDV
-557 STPEGARAAIKAG
+557 STPEGARTAIKAG
-570 TTRVGKLAGQH
+570 TARVGKLAGQH

>member
-1 MGLRRPHRQLP
+1 M
-12 HGLVRAPRGPLA
+12 
-24 DAREGTR
+24 
-31 GGALTAVADRAVVLD
+31 TAVADRAVVLD
-46 GATVPSRE
+46 GRAVPSRE

-75 ALCLPIEEC
+75 ALCLPIDEC
-84 RRFHV
+84 RRFHAA
-89 NGGELEA
+89 GGELEPDTW
-96 ESWASVLAGIAGL
+96 SSVLAGVRGL
-109 EEKLGRTF
+109 EEKLDRSF
-117 GGGEHPLLVSVRSG
+117 GDGERPLLVSVRSG

-148 TEEVEATLGHLSGDP
+148 TDEVEKCLAKLAGDA

-169 HCRFVHQ
+169 HCRFIHQ

-182 KADIDEPGPE
+182 KAHLDEPGPD
-192 ATPAEVREAV
+192 ATPADVREEV
-202 RKDTGEDVPT
+202 RKDTGEEVPT
-212 DPHEQLRAVIK
+212 DPYEQLRAVIA

-231 RRAKAYRKHWGISED
+231 RRAKTYRKHWGISDD
-246 GGTAVIVQAMVFG
+246 GGTAVIIQAMVFG
-259 NLGEDSGTGVL
+259 NLGENSGTGVL

-303 PLSALAEGMPA
+303 PLSALAEQMPSA
-314 ANERLLTAAKL
+314 HERLLAAAKL

-334 DVEFTVERGE
+334 DVEFTVERDE

-386 LASVLAPRVSE
+386 LATVLAPRVSDAVE
-397 VAAAAAEVVA
+397 AAAEVVA

-413 PGVAAGVAVDDSD
+413 PGVAAGIAIGDSD

-484 GATASLVGTELTV
+484 GVTAELIGEELTV
-497 DGSAGVVY
+497 DGSTGVVY

-510 TEEVDPASVPGLETL
+510 TEDVDPASVPGLETL
-525 IEWAREASPVEVV
+525 IGWAREACPVEVV

-544 SIDPEAVGTSDDV
+544 SIDLDAVGTSDDV

-570 TTRVGKLAGQH
+570 VARVQKLPGQH

-587 RFAQEKSNLEHEEES
+587 RFAQEKSNLEHEEERS
-602 S
+602 